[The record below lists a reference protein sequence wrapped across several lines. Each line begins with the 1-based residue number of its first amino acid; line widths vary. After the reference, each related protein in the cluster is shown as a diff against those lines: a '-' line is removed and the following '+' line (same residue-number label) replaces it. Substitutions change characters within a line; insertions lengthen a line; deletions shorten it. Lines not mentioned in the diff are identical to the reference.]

1 MFVALGVNPGLSESQ
16 YPFSSLSKERACPV
30 SLSESRRDE
39 MFVALGVN
47 PGLIETPISL
57 FPSLARESLPRLSS

>member
-1 MFVALGVNPGLSESQ
+1 
-16 YPFSSLSKERACPV
+16 
-30 SLSESRRDE
+30 

-57 FPSLARESLPRLSS
+57 FLSLERESLPHPSS